1 MKQSILPVALILLAA
16 GGAAAD
22 EVPDL
27 RGTWV
32 AELVGNDYDATAKTF
47 ALEPRRVTFVVDRQ
61 AGGNFSGAFSTGTN
75 SYAAVGSIHPRTGQF
90 VITSGVGFSYGT
102 HAGGDEIDLCY
113 ARIGQA
119 DFGSS
124 CATYRRQR

>member
-1 MKQSILPVALILLAA
+1 MKRLTLPVALILFAA
-16 GGAAAD
+16 GAAGAN

-32 AELVGNDYDATAKTF
+32 AELVGNDYDAAAKTF

-61 AGGNFSGAFSTGTN
+61 EGGNFSGAFSTETD
-75 SYAAVGSIHPRTGQF
+75 SHAAVGSIHPRTGQF
-90 VITSGVGFSYGT
+90 VVASGIGFSYGT
-102 HAGGDEIDLCY
+102 HAGGDELDLCY

>member
-1 MKQSILPVALILLAA
+1 MKRLTVSVALLLLAA

-32 AELVGNDYDATAKTF
+32 AELVGNDYDAAAKAFT
-47 ALEPRRVTFVVDRQ
+47 LEPKRVTFVVDRQ
-61 AGGNFSGAFSTGTN
+61 GGGNFSGAFSTGVD

-90 VITSGVGFSYGT
+90 VITSGIGLSYGAY
-102 HAGGDEIDLCY
+102 AGGDELDLCY
-113 ARIGQA
+113 GQIGQA

-124 CATYRRQR
+124 CATYKRQR

>member
-1 MKQSILPVALILLAA
+1 MKRLTLPVALILFAA
-16 GGAAAD
+16 GAAGAD

-32 AELVGNDYDATAKTF
+32 AELVGNDYDAAAKTF

-61 AGGNFSGAFSTGTN
+61 EGGNFSGAFSTETD
-75 SYAAVGSIHPRTGQF
+75 SHAAVGSIHPRTGQF
-90 VITSGVGFSYGT
+90 VVASGIGFSYGT
-102 HAGGDEIDLCY
+102 HAGGDELDLCY
-113 ARIGQA
+113 GRIGQA

-124 CATYRRQR
+124 CATYKRQR

>member
-1 MKQSILPVALILLAA
+1 MKRSIVSVALLLLAA

-32 AELVGNDYDATAKTF
+32 AELVGNDYDATAKTL

-61 AGGNFSGAFSTGTN
+61 EGGNFSGAFSTGAD
-75 SYAAVGSIHPRTGQF
+75 SHAAAGSIHPRTGQF
-90 VITSGVGFSYGT
+90 VIASGVGFSYGT